1 MSFKQKCTSFLIDKH
16 KKYHYNNFSIFFL
29 IFFEVIHT
37 FSFLPIVMYLHG
49 VEKHILILAWYSGVS
64 LFWKCRCH
72 REGAGGAH
80 ERPPATGKFSKTVSK
95 TGPSDAF

>member
-37 FSFLPIVMYLHG
+37 FSFLPIVM
-49 VEKHILILAWYSGVS
+49 
-64 LFWKCRCH
+64 
-72 REGAGGAH
+72 
-80 ERPPATGKFSKTVSK
+80 
-95 TGPSDAF
+95 